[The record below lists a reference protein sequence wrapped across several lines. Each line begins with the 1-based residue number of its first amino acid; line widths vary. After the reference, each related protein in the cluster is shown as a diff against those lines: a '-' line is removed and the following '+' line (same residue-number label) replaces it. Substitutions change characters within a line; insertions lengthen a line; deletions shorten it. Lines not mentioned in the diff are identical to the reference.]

1 MESITTLT
9 VGRVSGLIAFGN
21 FVLTVTFPLL
31 LAIVLIHRLSDK
43 LSAASWSVLARQL
56 HATLW
61 PSILRTDSVAGKHVY
76 WSVSTL
82 AYTNIGLAVLGVVS
96 GVVTPL
102 GLGDHIRPAE
112 SRDVIFHYAP
122 DLSNFGKNTIGR
134 PDMPLSRDCI
144 ITSAYCP
151 GAIVPGAVI
160 NQGEGNRSANPDIT
174 ATTRIPENITE
185 MFSSVSKKSSIAG
198 ILDIQ
203 YRFWLPYTSE
213 YFDDHKPYPRGQLLS
228 LESLISRDD
237 ITLVE
242 GVIADMHSG
251 GVGFRNHSVPS
262 GITFGAEWEEDIL
275 WVEPEISCVNTNLTY
290 ELTLAD
296 TRNGTFSPPIR
307 SIELVDQGG
316 FSNLRHGNPYKGWPN
331 ITYASPDPQ
340 LRADRSAWLNNFL
353 AGITYNL
360 TDGNSSAVGY
370 GFNVTRGKH
379 YPIAGSVPYFVTLDI
394 QSLSPN
400 GAWLNLP
407 SASFDNNGTLTV
419 GNRTIKSAE
428 DDLYWYSIGLFSELK
443 GRCLG
448 QYNDASIKNEYN
460 VECGHFFGAAS
471 RVDGG
476 NPLFKE
482 AGSKWRKSIYTCA
495 GAVKSSVK
503 TVSFVM
509 NGTTSL
515 ESLSVKK
522 IEDKKYS
529 SPDDHPLW
537 ALEDWWHP
545 GSEGAFTGPLWGIVE
560 NSYKGTPGYNFTQA
574 PSFYL
579 PFSYY
584 GLTLSSSTGPLD
596 NLAGASM
603 PYGVMGKLLLNNFF
617 SRFSDDYISYSG
629 ASNVGLGNKWRNLS
643 KTADDASKLLRL
655 IWTDV
660 MASNTVGTNMR
671 GSASLAKRATG
682 DGPFTRTVRAYE
694 RKVTYDLR
702 FAIPALF
709 FLFSWLLLLLASL
722 VMAASDGHPFTR
734 LKKLLNNTSVGR
746 IAASSEYP
754 ESRSM
759 QDASTKDWL
768 AAAGHLPVRLSGLS
782 KAPDT
787 DELEESGKAPSSR
800 LLQPVLSENPD
811 KRAP

>member
-1 MESITTLT
+1 MDSITTLT

-31 LAIVLIHRLSDK
+31 LAIVLIHRLRDK
-43 LSAASWSVLARQL
+43 LSAVSWSVLARQL
-56 HATLW
+56 HSTLW

-76 WSVSTL
+76 WSVSAL

-112 SRDVIFHYAP
+112 SRDVSFHYAP
-122 DLSNFGKNTIGR
+122 DLSNFGKNTIAR
-134 PDMPLSRDCI
+134 PVMPLSRDCI

-185 MFSSVSKKSSIAG
+185 MFSSVSKKSSVAG

-251 GVGFRNHSVPS
+251 GIGFRNHSVPS
-262 GITFGAEWEEDIL
+262 GIPFGAEWEEDIL

-307 SIELVDQGG
+307 SIELVDEGG

-353 AGITYNL
+353 AGFTYNL

-370 GFNVTRGKH
+370 GFNVTPGKH

-394 QSLSPN
+394 QSLSLN

-428 DDLYWYSIGLFSELK
+428 DDLYWYSIGLFSELN

-448 QYNDASIKNEYN
+448 QYNDASIRNEYN

-482 AGSKWRKSIYTCA
+482 AGSKWRKPIYTCA

-509 NGTTSL
+509 NGTASL

-522 IEDKKYS
+522 MEDK
-529 SPDDHPLW
+529 
-537 ALEDWWHP
+537 
-545 GSEGAFTGPLWGIVE
+545 
-560 NSYKGTPGYNFTQA
+560 
-574 PSFYL
+574 
-579 PFSYY
+579 
-584 GLTLSSSTGPLD
+584 
-596 NLAGASM
+596 
-603 PYGVMGKLLLNNFF
+603 
-617 SRFSDDYISYSG
+617 
-629 ASNVGLGNKWRNLS
+629 
-643 KTADDASKLLRL
+643 
-655 IWTDV
+655 
-660 MASNTVGTNMR
+660 
-671 GSASLAKRATG
+671 
-682 DGPFTRTVRAYE
+682 
-694 RKVTYDLR
+694 
-702 FAIPALF
+702 
-709 FLFSWLLLLLASL
+709 
-722 VMAASDGHPFTR
+722 
-734 LKKLLNNTSVGR
+734 
-746 IAASSEYP
+746 
-754 ESRSM
+754 
-759 QDASTKDWL
+759 
-768 AAAGHLPVRLSGLS
+768 
-782 KAPDT
+782 
-787 DELEESGKAPSSR
+787 
-800 LLQPVLSENPD
+800 
-811 KRAP
+811 

>member
-1 MESITTLT
+1 
-9 VGRVSGLIAFGN
+9 
-21 FVLTVTFPLL
+21 
-31 LAIVLIHRLSDK
+31 
-43 LSAASWSVLARQL
+43 
-56 HATLW
+56 
-61 PSILRTDSVAGKHVY
+61 
-76 WSVSTL
+76 
-82 AYTNIGLAVLGVVS
+82 
-96 GVVTPL
+96 
-102 GLGDHIRPAE
+102 
-112 SRDVIFHYAP
+112 
-122 DLSNFGKNTIGR
+122 
-134 PDMPLSRDCI
+134 MPLSRDCI

-251 GVGFRNHSVPS
+251 GIGFRNHSVPS
-262 GITFGAEWEEDIL
+262 GMPFGAEWEEDIL

-307 SIELVDQGG
+307 SIELVDEGG
-316 FSNLRHGNPYKGWPN
+316 FSNLRHGDPYEGWPN

-448 QYNDASIKNEYN
+448 QYNDASIRNEYN

-471 RVDGG
+471 RVDEG

-482 AGSKWRKSIYTCA
+482 AGSKWRKPIYTCA

-509 NGTTSL
+509 NGTASL

-529 SPDDHPLW
+529 NPDDHPLW

-545 GSEGAFTGPLWGIVE
+545 GSEGAFTGPLWGIVD
-560 NSYKGTPGYNFTQA
+560 NSYKGTPGYNFTRA

-584 GLTLSSSTGPLD
+584 SLTLSSFSGPLD
-596 NLAGASM
+596 NLAGATM
-603 PYGVMGKLLLNNFF
+603 PYGIMGKLLLNNFF
-617 SRFSDDYISYSG
+617 DRFSDDYISYSG

-655 IWTDV
+655 IWTDI

-671 GSASLAKRATG
+671 GSASLEKRATG

-702 FAIPALF
+702 FAIPAIF
-709 FLFSWLLLLLASL
+709 FLFSWLLLLIASL
-722 VMAASDGHPFTR
+722 VMAVSDGHPFTR
-734 LKKLLNNTSVGR
+734 LKKLLNDTSVGR

-759 QDASTKDWL
+759 HDASTKDWL

-782 KAPDT
+782 KVSAT

-800 LLQPVLSENPD
+800 LLRPAPNDNPD
-811 KRAP
+811 

>member
-1 MESITTLT
+1 
-9 VGRVSGLIAFGN
+9 
-21 FVLTVTFPLL
+21 
-31 LAIVLIHRLSDK
+31 
-43 LSAASWSVLARQL
+43 
-56 HATLW
+56 
-61 PSILRTDSVAGKHVY
+61 
-76 WSVSTL
+76 
-82 AYTNIGLAVLGVVS
+82 
-96 GVVTPL
+96 
-102 GLGDHIRPAE
+102 
-112 SRDVIFHYAP
+112 
-122 DLSNFGKNTIGR
+122 
-134 PDMPLSRDCI
+134 MPLSRDCI

-185 MFSSVSKKSSIAG
+185 MFSSVSKKSSVAG

-251 GVGFRNHSVPS
+251 GIGFRNHSVPS
-262 GITFGAEWEEDIL
+262 GIPFGAEWEEDIL

-307 SIELVDQGG
+307 SIELVDEGG

-353 AGITYNL
+353 AGFTYNL

-370 GFNVTRGKH
+370 GFNVTPGKH

-394 QSLSPN
+394 QSLSLN

-428 DDLYWYSIGLFSELK
+428 DDLYWYSIGLFSELN

-448 QYNDASIKNEYN
+448 QYNDASIRNEYN
-460 VECGHFFGAAS
+460 V
-471 RVDGG
+471 DQ
-476 NPLFKE
+476 
-482 AGSKWRKSIYTCA
+482 
-495 GAVKSSVK
+495 
-503 TVSFVM
+503 
-509 NGTTSL
+509 
-515 ESLSVKK
+515 
-522 IEDKKYS
+522 
-529 SPDDHPLW
+529 DDHPLW

-545 GSEGAFTGPLWGIVE
+545 GSEGAFTGPLWGIVD
-560 NSYKGTPGYNFTQA
+560 NSYKGTPGYNFTRA

-579 PFSYY
+579 PYSYY
-584 GLTLSSSTGPLD
+584 SLTLSSSTGPLD

-603 PYGVMGKLLLNNFF
+603 PYGIMGKLLLNSFF

-655 IWTDV
+655 IWTDI

-671 GSASLAKRATG
+671 ESTSLEKRATG
-682 DGPFTRTVRAYE
+682 VGPFTRTVRAYE

-702 FAIPALF
+702 FAIPAIF

-722 VMAASDGHPFTR
+722 VMTISDGHPFTR
-734 LKKLLNNTSVGR
+734 LKKLLNDTSVGR

-768 AAAGHLPVRLSGLS
+768 ASAGHLPVRLSGLS
-782 KAPDT
+782 KVPGT

-800 LLQPVLSENPD
+800 LLQPALSDNPD
-811 KRAP
+811 NGTP

>member
-1 MESITTLT
+1 MDSITTLT

-31 LAIVLIHRLSDK
+31 LAIVLIHRLRDK
-43 LSAASWSVLARQL
+43 LSAVSWSVLARQL
-56 HATLW
+56 HSTLW

-76 WSVSTL
+76 WSVSAL

-112 SRDVIFHYAP
+112 SRDVSFHYAP
-122 DLSNFGKNTIGR
+122 DLSNFGKNTIAR
-134 PDMPLSRDCI
+134 PVMPLSRDCI

-185 MFSSVSKKSSIAG
+185 MFSSVSKKSSVAG

-251 GVGFRNHSVPS
+251 GIGFRNHSVPS
-262 GITFGAEWEEDIL
+262 GIPFGAEWEEDIL

-307 SIELVDQGG
+307 SIELVDEGG

-353 AGITYNL
+353 AGFTYNL

-370 GFNVTRGKH
+370 GFNVTPGKH

-394 QSLSPN
+394 QSLSLN

-428 DDLYWYSIGLFSELK
+428 DDLY
-443 GRCLG
+443 C
-448 QYNDASIKNEYN
+448 Q
-460 VECGHFFGAAS
+460 
-471 RVDGG
+471 
-476 NPLFKE
+476 
-482 AGSKWRKSIYTCA
+482 
-495 GAVKSSVK
+495 
-503 TVSFVM
+503 
-509 NGTTSL
+509 
-515 ESLSVKK
+515 
-522 IEDKKYS
+522 
-529 SPDDHPLW
+529 DDHPLW

-545 GSEGAFTGPLWGIVE
+545 GSEGAFTGPLWGIVD
-560 NSYKGTPGYNFTQA
+560 NSYKGTPGYNFTRA

-579 PFSYY
+579 PYSYY
-584 GLTLSSSTGPLD
+584 SLTLSSSTGPLD

-603 PYGVMGKLLLNNFF
+603 PYGIMGKLLLNSFF

-655 IWTDV
+655 IWTDI

-671 GSASLAKRATG
+671 ESTSLEKRATG
-682 DGPFTRTVRAYE
+682 VGPFTRTVRAYE

-702 FAIPALF
+702 FAIPAIF

-722 VMAASDGHPFTR
+722 VMTISDGHPFTR
-734 LKKLLNNTSVGR
+734 LKKLLNDTSVGR

-768 AAAGHLPVRLSGLS
+768 ASAGHLPVRLSGLS
-782 KAPDT
+782 KVPGT

-800 LLQPVLSENPD
+800 LLQPALSDNPD
-811 KRAP
+811 NGTP